1 MSYFS
6 DLFPCKKIVSLG
18 INFFEIFVR
27 FSFYCSRWDVRF
39 VFSANRLE
47 LCMQIE
53 AIRLMFTE
61 LYLLSGY
68 LSTVVMATESYIILY
83 SSLSAPFRPDEGY
96 ILCKCSRILLYAFT
110 HTKI

>member
-47 LCMQIE
+47 GWMQIE
-53 AIRLMFTE
+53 AIRLF
-61 LYLLSGY
+61 LQ
-68 LSTVVMATESYIILY
+68 SYIPIRIPVYGCDGDRELH
-83 SSLSAPFRPDEGY
+83 Y
-96 ILCKCSRILLYAFT
+96 II
-110 HTKI
+110 

>member
-39 VFSANRLE
+39 VFSANRLGGW
-47 LCMQIE
+47 MQIE
-53 AIRLMFTE
+53 AIRLVFHEVIFLIRIPVYGCDGDRE
-61 LYLLSGY
+61 LHC
-68 LSTVVMATESYIILY
+68 II
-83 SSLSAPFRPDEGY
+83 
-96 ILCKCSRILLYAFT
+96 
-110 HTKI
+110 